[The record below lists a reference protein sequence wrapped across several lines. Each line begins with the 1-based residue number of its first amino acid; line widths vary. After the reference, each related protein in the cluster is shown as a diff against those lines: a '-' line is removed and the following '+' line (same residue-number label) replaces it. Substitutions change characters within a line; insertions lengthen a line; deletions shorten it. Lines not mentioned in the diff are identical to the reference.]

1 MDDIEAEKWAA
12 FGRYVRE
19 IRKKKNISMYYIEKE
34 YNFSRQYFSRIEL
47 GRQGYSLKPELI
59 QKIASIL
66 EINYLDL
73 YKIVGYA
80 DDDSIAEYYK
90 NNILNK

>member
-1 MDDIEAEKWAA
+1 MAKWDA
-12 FGRYVRE
+12 FGKYVRE
-19 IRKKKNISMYYIEKE
+19 IRKQKNISMYRIEKE

-47 GRQGYSLKPELI
+47 NKHGYAIKPDLI

-90 NNILNK
+90 KNLLNK